1 MFLYH
6 LHFLWRISALNEID
20 NDRIDWTDISLN
32 LKGLDTNVIHDT
44 LMDLQQTQEETE
56 VHGFL
61 RVTFMEEYSFICVIN
76 NKI

>member
-1 MFLYH
+1 MFLHH

-20 NDRIDWTDISLN
+20 NYRIDWTDISLN

-56 VHGFL
+56 GAWIFTSNL
-61 RVTFMEEYSFICVIN
+61 YGRVLICLC
-76 NKI
+76 K

>member
-1 MFLYH
+1 VFLYH

-56 VHGFL
+56 DAWIFTSNLYG
-61 RVTFMEEYSFICVIN
+61 RVLICLC
-76 NKI
+76 K